1 MPVVGQL
8 VDQAVQPAPSTF
20 VEQPVALHF
29 PAGHTTVP
37 DGHVMHVLVAK
48 PHEPEEHTH
57 PEKSLDDVEPETQLL
72 AHADLMPPDTAIA
85 VDWKVPLA
93 HAVQVMSAEMEPAAE

>member
-8 VDQAVQPAPSTF
+8 VDQAVQPAPSKF

-29 PAGHTTVP
+29 PAGHTIVP
-37 DGHVMHVLVAK
+37 VEHVMHVLVAE

-57 PEKSLDDVEPETQLL
+57 PEKSPDDVEPETQLL
-72 AHADLMPPDTAIA
+72 AHADLMPPETGVAA
-85 VDWKVPLA
+85 AWKVPLA
-93 HAVQVMSAEMEPAAE
+93 HAAQVMSAVAEPATE